1 MRLFQYGLTALALSS
16 LLFATACDCKKEAV
30 DENTPASAVVAE
42 EQAAVAD
49 DAQEAAA
56 EDAAAEQE
64 DPAPGSETA
73 RPGGLQLQLGGTEPS
88 GFGNSAP
95 RLLDGELRGPE

>member
-1 MRLFQYGLTALALSS
+1 MGNLQPLSHVTTVRLSCLAAISSYGCSALHAARYEKQATKGKHMRLFQYGLTALALSS

-49 DAQEAAA
+49 DAQR
-56 EDAAAEQE
+56 
-64 DPAPGSETA
+64 SEE
-73 RPGGLQLQLGGTEPS
+73 R
-88 GFGNSAP
+88 
-95 RLLDGELRGPE
+95 